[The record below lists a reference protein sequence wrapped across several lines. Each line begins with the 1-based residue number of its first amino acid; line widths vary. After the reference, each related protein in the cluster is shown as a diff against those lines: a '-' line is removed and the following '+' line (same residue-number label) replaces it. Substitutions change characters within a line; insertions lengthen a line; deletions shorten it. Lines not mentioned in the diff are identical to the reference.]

1 MFTGFMNRKPIYFFE
16 IFMLDEDFMLD
27 DLSFNFKKSPMHLFW
42 AACKCIFDSLF
53 IFVYEA
59 FYAKSKKV

>member
-1 MFTGFMNRKPIYFFE
+1 
-16 IFMLDEDFMLD
+16 MLDEDFMLD